1 MPLRNRCACNES
13 VIKVWLSLPAPADR
27 PRGPRRRATDPEDA
41 HSPPGKTRDGEGA
54 GTRLRPRGGSA
65 AKSIRNGQHTQRAA
79 PTGGALSGHRR
90 HEARRAALRH
100 AGAEAGM
107 HHLGSQDTRRSLSC
121 QRPKSHPV
129 ERQARRSHSLARP
142 TRGPAG
148 PATVERGGMGFQQD
162 AVDRITDRQRQDLG
176 SGATIR
182 ART

>member
-1 MPLRNRCACNES
+1 LPLRNRCACNES
-13 VIKVWLSLPAPADR
+13 VIKVWLSLPAPAHR
-27 PRGPRRRATDPEDA
+27 PWGPRPRATDPEDA

-79 PTGGALSGHRR
+79 PTGGALSGHRT

-162 AVDRITDRQRQDLG
+162 AVGRVTDRQRQDLG